1 MKLLKNI
8 LHYFLALVLLAATTG
23 VTLNKHYCMGRLKSI
38 SVLQEAKSCL
48 ADHGRV
54 CPKNCC
60 EFEQEEY
67 KVEDLNKV
75 NHNYDFNP
83 DVHLISSA
91 EFAIILDTLFTPD
104 TSTPDY
110 LNYKPP
116 LIEQNIPVQ
125 VQSFLL

>member
-1 MKLLKNI
+1 MRSLKNI
-8 LHYFLALVLLAATTG
+8 GHYFLALMLLMATTG
-23 VTLNKHYCMGRLKSI
+23 VTINKHYCMGRLKSV
-38 SVLQEAKSCL
+38 SVFHEAKSCL

-60 EFEQEEY
+60 EYEQEEC

-75 NHNYDFNP
+75 NHNYNFSQ
-83 DVHLISSA
+83 DVHLISTA
-91 EFAIILDTLFTPD
+91 EFVVILDGLYAPNSD
-104 TSTPDY
+104 KPDY

-116 LIEQNIPVQ
+116 LIERNIPVQ